1 MYDLTKKKMY
11 RCPFV
16 KEREINTIF
25 VDSQNRLWVSFYG
38 KGIACYSKEGKRL
51 FSLSTKI
58 PGSTTISFLI
68 FLKKTTNFG

>member
-1 MYDLTKKKMY
+1 MSICKK
-11 RCPFV
+11 
-16 KEREINTIF
+16 REINTIF

-38 KGIACYSKEGKRL
+38 KGIACYSKEGEKA
-51 FSLSTKI
+51 FQFIHQKI